1 MAEVSAPTTSAPP
14 LVVFGRQAE
23 AMERYALSQRAVMT
37 SEGGRVLMGELLRQ
51 SRGLQTV
58 LEKLKRQQTAGT

>member
-1 MAEVSAPTTSAPP
+1 MPDSTITVSTAP

-23 AMERYALSQRAVMT
+23 AMERFALSQRATMT
-37 SEGGRVLMGELLRQ
+37 SENGRVLMGELLRQ

-58 LEKLKRQQTAGT
+58 LEKLKRQTAGT